1 VLNLVSL
8 NGELAVGLYA
18 WPRPNYTWNAT
29 SEPDNMGPLWPP
41 VKGRVPLS
49 YLGIRW
55 MYREGKLFVVLP
67 YWILAIAADFVVGA
81 QPPGL

>member
-1 VLNLVSL
+1 
-8 NGELAVGLYA
+8 
-18 WPRPNYTWNAT
+18 
-29 SEPDNMGPLWPP
+29 
-41 VKGRVPLS
+41 
-49 YLGIRW
+49 